1 MARKKRQRA
10 TAAAKQAVAVQNAS
24 LLQSRARLA
33 GLDGKHF
40 AGERDL
46 YEVFGYE
53 RHLTPAAMRSEYAR
67 GDISKRIVDAY
78 PRATWREPPIL
89 EGVDLGPME
98 DRLRL
103 WSVFQRLDRLLQL
116 GHYGV
121 LLLGFDGGEPLDQPL
136 GPGPYKLMY
145 LQPHGEETAEISRW
159 EDNPRSPR
167 FGLPVL
173 YRITTGVQWGTG
185 SGNGNRT
192 LVVHHSRVI
201 HVAEDALEH
210 EAIGTPRLEAIW
222 NRLQDKN
229 KLLGGSAEMYW
240 QNVAMIMAFIAD
252 AGVKW
257 EPAEAENMRTQID
270 EMQHGLSRVL
280 RLRGV
285 DVKNIAP
292 GLQGASPGEHVDKQL
307 DMIAGTSGIP
317 KRILIGNEAGEVA
330 STQDENAWAGRVAE
344 RRAQFAA
351 PCIVRPFIQ
360 RMQLAGVLPPG
371 AFTVEWTE
379 TDTMGEMQRADYAL
393 KIAQGAAAFV
403 NSAGA
408 DSVVTVG
415 EFREALGLDA
425 DVPLPPLPELDETDA
440 DVQQAFD
447 SQRGNPTR
455 PDENDDAPGAV

>member
-1 MARKKRQRA
+1 
-10 TAAAKQAVAVQNAS
+10 
-24 LLQSRARLA
+24 
-33 GLDGKHF
+33 
-40 AGERDL
+40 
-46 YEVFGYE
+46 
-53 RHLTPAAMRSEYAR
+53 MRSEYQR
-67 GDISKRIVDAY
+67 GDIAKRIVDAY
-78 PRATWREPPIL
+78 PRATWREPPL
-89 EGVDLGPME
+89 LTGVDIGPLE
-98 DRLRL
+98 ERLRL

-121 LLLGFDGGEPLDQPL
+121 LLLGFDGGEPLEQPL
-136 GPGPYKLMY
+136 GAGPYNLMY
-145 LQPHGEETAEISRW
+145 MQPHGEETAQISRW

-167 FGLPVL
+167 FGQPVL
-173 YRITTGVQWGTG
+173 YRIQTGVEWGTGTG
-185 SGNGNRT
+185 SGQRT

-210 EAIGTPRLEAIW
+210 EAIGTPRLEGIW

-252 AGVKW
+252 AGSQW
-257 EPAEAENMRTQID
+257 SPEEAESLRDQID

-317 KRILIGNEAGEVA
+317 KRILIGNEAGELA
-330 STQDENAWAGRVAE
+330 STQDENAWSGRVAE

-360 RMQLAGVLPPG
+360 RLQAAGAISKG
-371 AFTVEWTE
+371 AFTVEWPD

-415 EFREALGLDA
+415 EFREMIGLEA

-440 DVQQAFD
+440 DVQDAFD
-447 SQRGNPTR
+447 SQRGNPTG
-455 PDENDDAPGAV
+455 PDQNDDAPGAV